1 MALVEYITLAAW
13 GLLETMLRVREHRGG
28 RGGTATDH
36 GTRVLIGVSLAA
48 ALALA
53 GVLGSHG
60 ARPLPGSRAVGI
72 ACIWV
77 GVALRLKAILT
88 LGDSFRTSV
97 EVHQGQQVI
106 DCGPYR
112 WVRHPSYT
120 GLMLIILGVG
130 AAVGTWLSVLVAT
143 LVPLPALLYRI
154 SVEEALLVATLGEP
168 YARYRSRTKRL
179 IPGVW

>member
-1 MALVEYITLAAW
+1 MALVEYITLAVW
-13 GLLETMLRVREHRGG
+13 GLVEATLRVREHRGG

-36 GTRVLIGVSLAA
+36 GTRVLIGASIAA

-60 ARPLPGSRAVGI
+60 DRPLPGSRAVGI
-72 ACIWV
+72 ALIWV

-106 DCGPYR
+106 ERGPYR
-112 WVRHPSYT
+112 WIRHPSYT

-130 AAVGTWLSVLVAT
+130 LADGTWLSVVVAA

-168 YARYRSRTKRL
+168 YANYRSRTKRL